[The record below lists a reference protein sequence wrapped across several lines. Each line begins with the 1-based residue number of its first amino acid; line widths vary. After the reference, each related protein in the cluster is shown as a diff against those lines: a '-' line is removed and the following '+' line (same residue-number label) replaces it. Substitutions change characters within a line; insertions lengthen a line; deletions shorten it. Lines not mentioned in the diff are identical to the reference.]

1 MPVLTVLTLDA
12 ADPDAGGADGVVE
25 IDGEVAD
32 GRALTTAAGIEAA
45 LGWELKPEGL
55 CRGDV
60 CVPVR
65 DDKAFGSAG
74 RLDLGAVVDALGMS
88 SLLDDATG
96 VVAVSAPA
104 ADRRAGLKGRVAP
117 DFTLPD
123 LDGNLRSL
131 EEFADRKR
139 LLIAFASW

>member
-12 ADPDAGGADGVVE
+12 ADPDSGGADGVVE
-25 IDGEVAD
+25 IDAEVVD
-32 GRALTTAAGIEAA
+32 GRAVTTAAGIESA

-65 DDKAFGSAG
+65 DDTALGSAD
-74 RLDLGAVVDALGMS
+74 RLDIGAVVDALGMS
-88 SLLDDATG
+88 SLLDDDAG
-96 VVAVSAPA
+96 VLAVSAPA
-104 ADRRAGLKGRVAP
+104 ADRRAGLKGRIAP
-117 DFTLPD
+117 AFTLPD

>member
-1 MPVLTVLTLDA
+1 MPKLNVLTLDA
-12 ADPDAGGADGVVE
+12 VNEIEVE
-25 IDGEVAD
+25 IVA
-32 GRALTTAAGIEAA
+32 GRILTDPAGIEAA

-65 DDKAFGSAG
+65 AEAG
-74 RLDLGAVVDALGMS
+74 IGEADRIDLARVAEVLGMS
-88 SLLDDATG
+88 TLLDEAASL
-96 VVAVSAPA
+96 VAVSAPA
-104 ADRRAGLKGRVAP
+104 ADRRAALKGRVAP

-123 LDGNLRSL
+123 LDGTLHSL
-131 EEFADRKR
+131 EEFKDRKR

>member
-1 MPVLTVLTLDA
+1 MPTVKVLNQDATGAVPLHEIEAAVVDGRVLT
-12 ADPDAGGADGVVE
+12 DAGG
-25 IDGEVAD
+25 VA
-32 GRALTTAAGIEAA
+32 EA

-65 DDKAFGSAG
+65 PDAAVRNGD
-74 RLDLGAVVDALGMS
+74 RIDLGAVASVLGMAS
-88 SLLDDATG
+88 MVDEQAA

-104 ADRRAGLKGRVAP
+104 ADRRAALKGRVAP
-117 DFTLPD
+117 GFSLPD
-123 LDGNLRSL
+123 LDGKLRSL
-131 EEFADRKR
+131 EEFKDRKR